1 STVAEIIFSLKR
13 NIKNMIYEKNQC
25 YYCRNVGHKYT
36 NCLSKRQIDQDNELI
51 LFTKMW
57 MLYKKL
63 LPSKKTNENRDRLV
77 MKIKKILSNEW
88 PDHEIEVHLFGS
100 SVNLLGTSTSDVDL
114 CITTPSRELENISV
128 LFVKLQKYNMK
139 ITECVTN
146 AKVPIVK
153 FLDPTLY
160 VTVYFYANFYY
171 CLTYDKALLNTMLIK
186 SYVNLDPR
194 ARSLVMTIKHW
205 AQIRK
210 LNNAACGTLLSYTW
224 TCMVLNFLQ
233 MRNPPILPVLKVNR
247 KNEDIELLKVGYKNN
262 ELIEELFNIER
273 NLGNGVSY
281 DGFKKIRKEFRRAVR
296 ILYKADLKVCCQAL
310 TPQAE
315 KYEYNDDRSNIITNI
330 ITTPL
335 DEIYECENDD
345 DGSLVI
351 TSEALSKA
359 K

>member
-1 STVAEIIFSLKR
+1 
-13 NIKNMIYEKNQC
+13 
-25 YYCRNVGHKYT
+25 
-36 NCLSKRQIDQDNELI
+36 
-51 LFTKMW
+51 MW

-77 MKIKKILSNEW
+77 MKIEKILSNEW
-88 PDHEIEVHLFGS
+88 PDHEIEVYLFGS
-100 SVNLLGTSTSDVDL
+100 SVNLLGTSTSNVDL
-114 CITTPSRELENISV
+114 CITMPSRELENISA
-128 LFVKLQKYNMK
+128 LSVKLQKYNMK

-153 FLDPTLY
+153 FLDPTLNLACDIN
-160 VTVYFYANFYY
+160 VNNTQ
-171 CLTYDKALLNTMLIK
+171 ALLNTMLIK

-194 ARSLVMTIKHW
+194 ARPLVITIKHW
-205 AQIRK
+205 ARIRK
-210 LNNAACGTLLSYTW
+210 LNNAACGTLSSYTW

-247 KNEDIELLKVGYKNN
+247 KNEDIELLKLGRCLNKYEKNWIRWK
-262 ELIEELFNIER
+262 LCIEEPFNIER

-296 ILYKADLKVCCQAL
+296 ILYKADLKV
-310 TPQAE
+310 
-315 KYEYNDDRSNIITNI
+315 Y
-330 ITTPL
+330 
-335 DEIYECENDD
+335 EIYECENDD